1 MYFSCISP
9 HPTPFDSFTSS
20 EKNLLMNKRLHV
32 VKYQWLEDCMERD
45 KRLQEET
52 YSLKTIEVEDSST
65 VECKHDVDLGAISG
79 LDNLD
84 NQNISSSLDV
94 REQRREKTAP
104 EIPKIL
110 VSHEEVGKRKRGRP
124 AGGTSNRKGKTTV
137 AQARRT
143 RACTGK
149 KPAKICDNESDES
162 GSHNE
167 KTCREEIKSREGNH
181 EMSCKESS
189 EIQETKMVQDSES
202 SYRGKAAEEE
212 VEKDVRYEEYNI
224 VPNIELIET
233 HRSQDT
239 ERPEKFEVMID
250 PVQAMLLDMIP
261 SLGVKKIE
269 TTDTILEDEKPLL
282 DPNAEPTKKKKVSYK
297 DVAGELLKDW

>member
-1 MYFSCISP
+1 M
-9 HPTPFDSFTSS
+9 
-20 EKNLLMNKRLHV
+20 
-32 VKYQWLEDCMERD
+32 
-45 KRLQEET
+45 
-52 YSLKTIEVEDSST
+52 
-65 VECKHDVDLGAISG
+65 DLGAISG

-94 REQRREKTAP
+94 REQQRREKTAP

-269 TTDTILEDEKPLL
+269 TTDTILEDKKPLL

>member
-1 MYFSCISP
+1 M
-9 HPTPFDSFTSS
+9 
-20 EKNLLMNKRLHV
+20 
-32 VKYQWLEDCMERD
+32 
-45 KRLQEET
+45 
-52 YSLKTIEVEDSST
+52 
-65 VECKHDVDLGAISG
+65 
-79 LDNLD
+79 DNLD
-84 NQNISSSLDV
+84 YPNISSSLDV

-110 VSHEEVGKRKRGRP
+110 VSHEEVGKRKRGRS

-137 AQARRT
+137 AQGRRI

-149 KPAKICDNESDES
+149 KPAKICDNELDES
-162 GSHNE
+162 GSHDE
-167 KTCREEIKSREGNH
+167 KTCREEIKIREGNH
-181 EMSCKESS
+181 EMSCKEST

-233 HRSQDT
+233 HRSQDSV
-239 ERPEKFEVMID
+239 RPEKFEVMID

-269 TTDTILEDEKPLL
+269 TTDTILEHEKPFL